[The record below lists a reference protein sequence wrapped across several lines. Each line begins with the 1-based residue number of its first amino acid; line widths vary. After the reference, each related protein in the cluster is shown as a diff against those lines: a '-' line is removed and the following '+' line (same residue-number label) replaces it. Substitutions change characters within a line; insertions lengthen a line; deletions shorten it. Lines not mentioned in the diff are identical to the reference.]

1 MNMWE
6 AVENMDLPD
15 LIALIEG
22 MDEENRITDEMIRE
36 ACRTDS
42 NWVRVVE

>member
-22 MDEENRITDEMIRE
+22 MDEENRIADEMIRE
-36 ACRTDS
+36 ACRKDS
-42 NWVRVVE
+42 NWVWVVE